1 MATAPSDGDAKTSI
15 TPLLKRLW
23 HESPSTKPDADEIAA
38 ALALIFTNS
47 LSEVQTGAL
56 LTCLHFTDLDRQAEV
71 LAKCSTAMRDFS
83 TKIDIPSLET
93 LLKERGRKEGAYN
106 GGLCDIVGTGGDS
119 HNTFNISTTSS
130 ILASS
135 LLMMAKHG
143 NKAST
148 SRAGSA
154 DLLACA
160 PPKPPVI
167 TAIAPN
173 TIHEIY
179 QSTNYAFL
187 FAPIFHPGAR
197 HAASIR
203 RQLGWRTIFNL
214 LGPLANPLHE
224 LIEARVLGVA
234 RKEIGPDFAQALRQ
248 SGCRKGMVICG
259 NEELDEL
266 SCAGPTHCW
275 RLVENKSTGK
285 VDINYFTV
293 SPQDFGLAAHPLSD
307 VSPGQSPERNA
318 EILMDI
324 LQGKVALDDPILD
337 FVYLNTAALFVVSG
351 VCEADT
357 SDMGHGDDGKVITE
371 VGPGGG
377 RWKEGVRR
385 ARWAVQ
391 SGEAYRQWEKFVE
404 VTNRVA

>member
-1 MATAPSDGDAKTSI
+1 MATETGEEDKKTSI

-23 HESPSTKPDADEIAA
+23 HESPTTKPTAEEIAA
-38 ALALIFTNS
+38 ALSLIFTNS

-56 LTCLHFTDLDRQAEV
+56 LTCLHFTDQDRQAEV
-71 LAKCSTAMRDFS
+71 LAKCSKAMRDYA
-83 TKIDIPSLET
+83 TGIDVKGLQELVET
-93 LLKERGRKEGAYN
+93 RGRKEGSYQ

-135 LLMMAKHG
+135 LLMIAKHG

-148 SRAGSA
+148 SRSGSA
-154 DLLACA
+154 DLLSCT
-160 PPKPPVI
+160 PP
-167 TAIAPN
+167 
-173 TIHEIY
+173 
-179 QSTNYAFL
+179 NYAFL

-214 LGPLANPLHE
+214 LGPLANPLHD

-234 RKEIGPDFAQALRQ
+234 RKEIGPDFAESLRQ
-248 SGCRKGMVICG
+248 SGCRKGMIICG
-259 NEELDEL
+259 DEELDEL

-275 RLVENKSTGK
+275 RLLEDPSTGE
-285 VDINYFTV
+285 VNINYFTV
-293 SPQDFGLAAHPLSD
+293 SPADFGLPEHPLSE
-307 VSPGQSPERNA
+307 VSPGQSPEQNA
-318 EILMDI
+318 GILMKI
-324 LQGKVALDDPILD
+324 LNGEVPPDDPILH
-337 FVYLNTAALFVVSG
+337 FVYINTAALFVVSG
-351 VCEADT
+351 ICDADT

-385 ARWAVQ
+385 AKWAIS
-391 SGEAYRQWEKFVE
+391 SGEAYKQWQAFVE
-404 VTNRVA
+404 VTNKVA